1 MYYLIMEIDLPVPI
15 DDSLPLPPPPKPHQT
30 QWLEPPDN
38 EQELPPEPQY
48 YQPEPRY
55 YIQQQPPPPPPPQI
69 QKKFDIFS
77 DLDRTHWIIIIACIL
92 LAFFMGKSIATPIII
107 RAVT

>member
-1 MYYLIMEIDLPVPI
+1 MEIDLPVRI
-15 DDSLPLPPPPKPHQT
+15 DDSLPQ
-30 QWLEPPDN
+30 QIEPPCS

-55 YIQQQPPPPPPPQI
+55 YIQQQPPPPLPQI

-77 DLDRTHWIIIIACIL
+77 DLDKTHWIIIIACIL

-107 RAVT
+107 RAV